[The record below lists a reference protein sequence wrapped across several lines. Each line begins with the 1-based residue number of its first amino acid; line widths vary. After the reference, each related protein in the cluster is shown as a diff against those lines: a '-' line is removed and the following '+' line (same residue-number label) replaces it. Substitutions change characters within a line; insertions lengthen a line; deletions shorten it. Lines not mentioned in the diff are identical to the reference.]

1 MHMESGKR
9 HVEQWFDGKVAL
21 VTGGAD
27 GIGRA
32 SALLFAQRG
41 AKVAV
46 TDIQRE
52 AGGET
57 VALIKSQGGEACFI
71 HGDVSSATAVRAI
84 VQETVQ
90 RYGRLDCALNN
101 AGIVNPLD
109 GSWDED
115 TFDRI
120 VSVNVRG
127 VMLCLKYEIPELL
140 KAGGGA
146 IVNTASIN
154 AFVASASVPM
164 PAYTSSKHAVIGLTK
179 AAALQHARSNIRV
192 NAICP
197 GVTFTNMVKD
207 VWNYSEEARRTLEN
221 FAPMGRMAQPE
232 EMAEAA
238 IWLCSDK
245 SSYVTGHALVIDGG
259 FLAG

>member
-1 MHMESGKR
+1 M
-9 HVEQWFDGKVAL
+9 EQWFEGKVAL

-32 SALLFAQRG
+32 SALLFALRG

-46 TDIQRE
+46 SDIQRDRG
-52 AGGET
+52 AET
-57 VALIKSQGGEACFI
+57 VTLIKSQGGEAFFVP
-71 HGDVSSATAVRAI
+71 GDVTDATAVRAL
-84 VQETVQ
+84 VQKTVE

-101 AGIVNPLD
+101 AGIVNPQD
-109 GSWDED
+109 SNWDED

-120 VSVNVRG
+120 LSVNLRG

-140 KAGGGA
+140 KVGGGA

-154 AFVASASVPM
+154 GFIASASVPM

-179 AAALQHARSNIRV
+179 TAALQHARSKIRV

-197 GVTFTNMVKD
+197 GVTLTNMVKD
-207 VWNYSEEARRTLEN
+207 VAEYSAEARQTLEN
-221 FAPMGRMAQPE
+221 FAPMGRIAQPE

-245 SSYVTGHALVIDGG
+245 SSFVTGHALVIDGG